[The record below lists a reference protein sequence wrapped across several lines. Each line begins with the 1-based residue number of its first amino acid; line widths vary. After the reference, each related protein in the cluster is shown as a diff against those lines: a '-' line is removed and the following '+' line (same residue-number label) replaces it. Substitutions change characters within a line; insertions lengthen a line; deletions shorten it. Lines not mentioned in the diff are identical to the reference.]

1 VASGWGGYYSGSV
14 AGPLIP
20 YIDAPELPLSFLQ
33 HIPLLGDLIDP
44 NSPPSIKPFGTLVAI
59 GVYVGSW
66 VTMNRARERKI
77 DTQKMSDFI
86 FWVVVAGFVI
96 SHVFDAITYHPETV
110 KRDPLY
116 LLRVWDGLSSYGGF
130 LGATLGA
137 LAWRWYRKE
146 KIMEMVDVTVSAFP
160 IAWVFGRSGCSV
172 VHDHPGALSNAWF
185 AVKYPPQYLQEGYDG
200 RFDLGLIEMVLTIP
214 LAIACTVLWRRKVF
228 RPNGFYVAL
237 TLVAYAPVR
246 FFLDFLRVQPGD
258 AIFRGATDHRYW
270 GLTPAQWMSFVA
282 IVIGAFYLRKI
293 WGADY
298 VPNAPREPDD
308 GGDVDEDEV
317 EDEDSF
323 DEEDSFDGEDSV
335 DGEDG
340 VDDEDGVD
348 PPPKKKAP
356 KKTSEKKAAPKK
368 QGTAKKNSGGKKKAS
383 AKKAGT
389 NEASAK
395 KTGPRKKKSTK
406 KA

>member
-1 VASGWGGYYSGSV
+1 MLVASGWGGYYSGCV

-33 HIPLLGDLIDP
+33 HLPLLGDLIDP

-66 VTMNRARERKI
+66 VTMNRARQRKI

-96 SHVFDAITYHPETV
+96 SHLFDAITYHPETV

-130 LGATLGA
+130 LGSTIGA
-137 LAWRWYRKE
+137 IAWRWYRKE

-185 AVKYPPQYLQEGYDG
+185 AVKYPPQYLQEGFDG

-214 LAIACTVLWRRKVF
+214 LAIACTVLWHRKIH

-270 GLTPAQWMSFVA
+270 GLTPAQWMSFLA
-282 IVIGAFYLRKI
+282 LVIGVFYLRKI

-298 VPNAPREPDD
+298 VPNAPREPEDD
-308 GGDVDEDEV
+308 DDDDDDFDDDDLD
-317 EDEDSF
+317 DEDSF
-323 DEEDSFDGEDSV
+323 DDDLDDEDSV
-335 DGEDG
+335 DE
-340 VDDEDGVD
+340 
-348 PPPKKKAP
+348 PPKKKAAA
-356 KKTSEKKAAPKK
+356 KKKAPK
-368 QGTAKKNSGGKKKAS
+368 QSTAKKNPSKKSTAKKAS
-383 AKKAGT
+383 SKKTTAKKA
-389 NEASAK
+389 SS
-395 KTGPRKKKSTK
+395 KKSTAKKKGTK